1 MAPPAQSLIAIDIGN
16 SRIKAGKFDWGGSCA
31 TAARPAEL
39 PIAPPPLVEP
49 AEVFAFAPR
58 SANGEAVALEPLVE
72 WIDEQSSSE
81 THVVIGS
88 VSPATTD
95 RLRQALGERARVRVL
110 RGEDL
115 PIANLTRY
123 PERVGID
130 RLAAAVGANRLRRP
144 GGPLIVVDYG
154 TAITVDL
161 VTSEG
166 EFAGGAILP
175 GLGTQARSLR
185 QGTAALP
192 EIVLDLEGKSPV
204 AVGKDTEEAI
214 AAGIYWGSVGAVRE
228 LIARQS
234 DRLVIPPQVLVTG
247 STSPE
252 MARLLGSPDLAV
264 RYLPH
269 LVLSGLALA
278 TGNA

>member
-1 MAPPAQSLIAIDIGN
+1 MAEPAPSLIAIDIGN
-16 SRIKAGKFDWGGSCA
+16 SRIKAGRFDWGGSC
-31 TAARPAEL
+31 TASRPTEL
-39 PIAPPPLVEP
+39 PIAPPALVEP
-49 AEVFAFAPR
+49 AEVFAIAPR
-58 SANGEAVALEPLVE
+58 AASGELESLDPLVA
-72 WIDEQSSSE
+72 WIDEQSTLE
-81 THVVIGS
+81 TRVVIGS
-88 VSPATTD
+88 VSPATTE
-95 RLRQALGERARVRVL
+95 RLREALGDRAGVRVL

-123 PERVGID
+123 PDRVGID

-192 EIVLDLEGKSPV
+192 EIVLDLEGKSPS
-204 AVGKDTEEAI
+204 AVGKETEEAI

-228 LIARQS
+228 LVARQS
-234 DRLVIPPQVLVTG
+234 DRLVTRPQVLVTG

-252 MARLLGSPDLAV
+252 MARLLGSPDVAV

-278 TGNA
+278 TGSE